1 MTRKLVALTFGLK
14 QLDQVLLLRECQYH
28 VGLQRVIDNLV
39 DIKLVGFT
47 LSYYVDILWRCCLSL
62 LRTSWCLLL
71 SPPLL
76 DEGDVGLGVIQ
87 ERKRLLNDVGQWG
100 TIRKLYCLSALQ
112 GIAVNLHVVAAVS
125 HDSVHAPLFQ
135 LLDHLWRIF
144 KLLLAIDADLL
155 ERAILIAQAD

>member
-1 MTRKLVALTFGLK
+1 
-14 QLDQVLLLRECQYH
+14 

-39 DIKLVGFT
+39 DVKFVGFA
-47 LSYYVDILWRCCLSL
+47 LSYYVDVLGRGCSSL
-62 LRTSWCLLL
+62 LLATGCLLL

-87 ERKRLLNDVGQWG
+87 ESKGLLNDFGHWG
-100 TIRKLYCLSALQ
+100 AIRKLDCLSALQ
-112 GIAVNLHVVAAVS
+112 GIAVNLDLVGAAVS
-125 HDSVHAPLFQ
+125 HDSVHTPLLQ
-135 LLDHLWRIF
+135 LLDHLGCIV